1 MTWNDVVFMLPE
13 IILSIGA
20 SLLLIAPVIGRRS
33 KEASAKWATLIVL
46 AITALA
52 VVICSNIVETLPQ
65 TVNYSAMFA
74 LDGFAIFFKLLFI
87 AAVAMIVL
95 LSDDFLRESRYSA
108 WEYYSLLGFALV
120 GMMFMA
126 SGVHLAS
133 IYIGLELMSLSSYIL
148 AGFFKNEQKSTEAA
162 MKYFVLGTVSS
173 GILLYGISLIYG
185 VTGSLNLLTIAKA
198 MSTIITN
205 DALMFG
211 ILLLGAGLCFKI
223 AAVPFHVWTPD
234 VYEGAPTPIAA
245 FLSTASKGAAV
256 AIFARI
262 FYVGFHDF
270 QLDWSNILAT
280 ISALSMILG
289 NLAALTQD
297 NVKRMLAY
305 SSIGHAGYVLLGI
318 LSLNAMG
325 LRGVLIYTLVYVS
338 RVRRRARRR
347 LRRTAQAR
355 AVLGVRDDHLS
366 AVAGGHSSHGG
377 IHRQVL
383 SVCGRGA
390 IGIRMAR
397 HHRGVDVGGLD
408 VFLFPHRR
416 GDVLARRARSRGGHH
431 TGPEARGRREPGRDS
446 AFRNPARAADQ
457 SGHAVLELGRRP
469 RRDSHACRT
478 ITATKKQNA
487 ATCSNCSTRRRSG
500 GCSRLQSRSAWVR
513 VGGWTSS
520 LAPSPG

>member
-1 MTWNDVVFMLPE
+1 MTGSDVVFLLPE

-20 SLLLIAPVIGRRS
+20 SLLLIAPVIGWRS
-33 KEASAKWATLIVL
+33 KETSAKWATLLLL

-52 VVICSNIVETLPQ
+52 VIICSNVVENLPQ
-65 TVNYSAMFA
+65 TASYSAMFA

-87 AAVAMIVL
+87 AAIAMIVL

-108 WEYYSLLGFALV
+108 WEYYSLLGFALI
-120 GMMFMA
+120 GMMFMV

-148 AGFFKNEQKSTEAA
+148 AGFFKNEEKSTEAA

-185 VTGSLNLLTIAKA
+185 VTGSLNLLTISKA

-211 ILLLGAGLCFKI
+211 IMLLGAGLCFKI

-234 VYEGAPTPIAA
+234 VYVGAPTPIAA

-262 FYVGFHDF
+262 FYVGLHDF

-289 NLAALTQD
+289 NFAALTQE

-318 LSLNAMG
+318 LSLNTMG
-325 LRGVLIYTLVYVS
+325 LRGVLIYTLVYVFANLGIWAT
-338 RVRRRARRR
+338 VLM
-347 LRRTAQAR
+347 LRRHAYAGERVDDFEGLHKRAPFWAFAMVIFLLSLGGIPPTAGFIGKYFLFAAAVQSGFGWLAII
-355 AVLGVRDDHLS
+355 AVLMS
-366 AVAGGHSSHGG
+366 AVSMFFYFRIVVAMYL
-377 IHRQVL
+377 RE
-383 SVCGRGA
+383 
-390 IGIRMAR
+390 
-397 HHRGVDVGGLD
+397 
-408 VFLFPHRR
+408 
-416 GDVLARRARSRGGHH
+416 
-431 TGPEARGRREPGRDS
+431 GPEAEV
-446 AFRNPARAADQ
+446 AITPALKLVAGVSLAVTLIFGILPAPLINQATQSSNWVAGRAAIL
-457 SGHAVLELGRRP
+457 GHAGR
-469 RRDSHACRT
+469 
-478 ITATKKQNA
+478 
-487 ATCSNCSTRRRSG
+487 
-500 GCSRLQSRSAWVR
+500 
-513 VGGWTSS
+513 
-520 LAPSPG
+520 